1 MQTLPKEFQSLEL
14 EDYKNKKEQ
23 IEELLDLNE
32 GLRIQTE
39 ALKDAFQ
46 IEVKKINSESQEIKK
61 SNKELKDSLFKL
73 TSKCETQNKT
83 INEIA
88 SLIFSGSGD
97 SLAIIKNFV
106 ISRLESPESKETN
119 LESSFAV
126 SQLKKENDYCNDKLK
141 KISFVIYE
149 LEKYTGQ
156 QSVQILEYLK
166 NKEGKYK
173 IIFEE
178 VKQVID
184 KNIRQFMASFNVLA
198 IEKMGKIRKCADKLF
213 LLKSSLNLQRTE
225 SLNELRLKDK
235 ILDQMNAG
243 CFKQEISFC
252 ANKNEPTIEEK
263 NFEDFETLKSH
274 YEECIEMLKIISK
287 LDMDITDFTGYKIK
301 IDELLESRQNV

>member
-1 MQTLPKEFQSLEL
+1 MPKEFQSLEL

-126 SQLKKENDYCNDKLK
+126 SQLKKENDYL
-141 KISFVIYE
+141 
-149 LEKYTGQ
+149 
-156 QSVQILEYLK
+156 
-166 NKEGKYK
+166 
-173 IIFEE
+173 
-178 VKQVID
+178 
-184 KNIRQFMASFNVLA
+184 
-198 IEKMGKIRKCADKLF
+198 
-213 LLKSSLNLQRTE
+213 
-225 SLNELRLKDK
+225 
-235 ILDQMNAG
+235 
-243 CFKQEISFC
+243 
-252 ANKNEPTIEEK
+252 
-263 NFEDFETLKSH
+263 
-274 YEECIEMLKIISK
+274 
-287 LDMDITDFTGYKIK
+287 
-301 IDELLESRQNV
+301 